1 MTGSDWRA
9 YPMDGIAGSAERL
22 VGGGLVAEAYIVGAV
37 RTPVGRRNGGLSAAN
52 PVDLAAHVL
61 TELVARTGADPAA
74 IDDVVMGCVSQIGPQ
89 SVDIARQAWL
99 SAGLPES
106 VPGVTIDR
114 QCGSSQ
120 QAVHFAAQGV
130 LSGTQDL
137 VVAAGVESMSIVPM
151 GSTVTL
157 AMEKGMPPP
166 FGKGW
171 RGRYG
176 DQEISQFRGAQLICE
191 KWGIKR
197 AQLEEF
203 ALESHT
209 RALHAHRRGP
219 VRPGDHAGRR
229 GEHRRGAA
237 PGHTLAKMAGLKPL
251 REGYELTA
259 ATASQ
264 ISDGAAA
271 VLRRIGGCRAA
282 LWPHPR
288 ARIHTLTV
296 TGSDPVYM
304 LTGPIPA
311 TDRVLAKAGLDV
323 ADIDVFEVNEAFASV
338 VIAWSADTGRIT
350 GKDEPEWRRD
360 RARTPARRDRRGP
373 YDQAVARTRA
383 HRRQVRPADD
393 VRGRRP
399 GERHHH
405 RAPRLTQSGTRLAG
419 RCRRCPAR
427 QARLRAGGV
436 HRGAGGPPF
445 AAQYAPR
452 SRLDA
457 TGRPSALGIS

>member
-1 MTGSDWRA
+1 
-9 YPMDGIAGSAERL
+9 
-22 VGGGLVAEAYIVGAV
+22 
-37 RTPVGRRNGGLSAAN
+37 VGRRNGGLSTVN

-74 IDDVVMGCVSQIGPQ
+74 IDDVIMGCVSQIGPQ
-89 SVDIARQAWL
+89 TIDIARQAWL

-130 LSGTQDL
+130 MSGTQDL

-166 FGKGW
+166 FGQGW
-171 RGRYG
+171 RDRYG

-203 ALESHT
+203 ALQSHL
-209 RALHAHRRGP
+209 RALRAIDEGRFDREITPVDGVTTDEGPRR
-219 VRPGDHAGRR
+219 DTSL
-229 GEHRRGAA
+229 E
-237 PGHTLAKMAGLKPL
+237 KMAELKPL
-251 REGYELTA
+251 REGWELTA

-271 VLRRIGGCRAA
+271 LLVASEAA
-282 LWPHPR
+282 VQRYGLTPR
-288 ARIHTLTV
+288 ARIHALTV
-296 TGSDPVYM
+296 IGADPVYM

-311 TDRVLAKAGLDV
+311 TD
-323 ADIDVFEVNEAFASV
+323 
-338 VIAWSADTGRIT
+338 
-350 GKDEPEWRRD
+350 
-360 RARTPARRDRRGP
+360 
-373 YDQAVARTRA
+373 
-383 HRRQVRPADD
+383 
-393 VRGRRP
+393 
-399 GERHHH
+399 
-405 RAPRLTQSGTRLAG
+405 
-419 RCRRCPAR
+419 
-427 QARLRAGGV
+427 
-436 HRGAGGPPF
+436 
-445 AAQYAPR
+445 
-452 SRLDA
+452 
-457 TGRPSALGIS
+457 